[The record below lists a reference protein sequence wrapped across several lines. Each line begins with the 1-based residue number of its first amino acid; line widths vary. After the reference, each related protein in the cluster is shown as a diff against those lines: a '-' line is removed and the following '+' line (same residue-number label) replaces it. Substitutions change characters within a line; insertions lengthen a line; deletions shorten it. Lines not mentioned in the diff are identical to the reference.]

1 MAIRERSAGP
11 LYLARVKMA
20 PRRVPVHAVGIH
32 QMHPPW
38 RRGRAVV
45 FPSGR
50 HYGLVLGWW
59 TRTIEKD
66 IEEDFADDRW
76 FDPKWLDTTADDIS
90 TWKSGHEET
99 EEQAET

>member
-20 PRRVPVHAVGIH
+20 PWRVPIHTVGIT
-32 QMHPPW
+32 QMNPPW

-45 FPSGR
+45 FPGGR

-59 TRTIEKD
+59 TRTIEQD

-76 FDPKWLDTTADDIS
+76 FNPKWLDTSIDDIA
-90 TWKSGHEET
+90 TWRDDASEA